1 MDVIKDVTF
10 EGTLLEFQVKATIA
24 YLETQVEKH
33 TFLGQYGLF
42 LTNRDY
48 PKFVIQEIVV
58 NVAAAEPTI

>member
-1 MDVIKDVTF
+1 MNVIKDVTF
-10 EGTLLEFQVKATIA
+10 EGTILDQVKATIA

-42 LTNRDY
+42 LTNRNY